1 MSFLLFG
8 YLPLDPGNGKLSN
21 FRKCGLISAVDV
33 LLAISE
39 LTAADSPIMPT
50 SFLPNV
56 VYPRL
61 CVFEEVVLLTRILK
75 ENQMKR
81 MSKIQLP
88 L

>member
-1 MSFLLFG
+1 MLFG
-8 YLPLDPGNGKLSN
+8 RLPFDPGNGKLSN

-50 SFLPNV
+50 SFLLKF

-61 CVFEEVVLLTRILK
+61 CVIEDVVLLTKIIKTFPL
-75 ENQMKR
+75 KR
-81 MSKIQLP
+81 M
-88 L
+88 